1 MKELLLLLGVERVL
15 DLLLAGV
22 GFVVVLGARV
32 LSRRSWATTSVL
44 TEPGLLDRPCRPFV
58 LAERERVPHSC

>member
-22 GFVVVLGARV
+22 GFVVFGARV
-32 LSRRSWATTSVL
+32 LGRRSCDTTSVL
-44 TEPGLLDRPCRPFV
+44 TEPGLLDRPCRPFI
-58 LAERERVPHSC
+58 LAEHERVPHSC